1 MDIRLVRICLQV
13 YLYVPSDRLN
23 GVARLSRFQRVGYM
37 MLIPQSM
44 RIPFQIHRDA
54 MRSSWNN
61 DTTWVGVAPA
71 KHNLKLTCHLKE
83 PAPVVT
89 PCSQKKPNQLIE
101 IATFA
106 GQSLAAIV
114 AARSVATKKYQ
125 EAADTSLSI
134 GSAPVQMQFQMSILH
149 LLLHEATAD
158 TAPIL
163 ERSAAPYNRSI
174 FK

>member
-23 GVARLSRFQRVGYM
+23 GVARLSRFQRVGYLI
-37 MLIPQSM
+37 LIPQSM
-44 RIPFQIHRDA
+44 RILFQIHRDA

-61 DTTWVGVAPA
+61 DITWVGVAPA
-71 KHNLKLTCHLKE
+71 KHNLKLICHLKE

-101 IATFA
+101 TATFA

-114 AARSVATKKYQ
+114 AARSVATKMYQ
-125 EAADTSLSI
+125 EAADTSLSRKRPSSDAI
-134 GSAPVQMQFQMSILH
+134 SNEHTALIAARSV
-149 LLLHEATAD
+149 ATKK
-158 TAPIL
+158 
-163 ERSAAPYNRSI
+163 Y
-174 FK
+174 